1 MHNKDF
7 SKFNNFKKIYIFPYS
22 NCSKFLASKI
32 KKKIIFVDNFSAIKS
47 NLIRPN
53 KIIDKRD
60 NIIIFT
66 DTNKNLG
73 NKLSKIKKISI
84 NIKDPDAI
92 KNITDLDKLKIKE
105 KRLSKLFL
113 KFNTDKGKY
122 FKNFG
127 FKDKAHN
134 YSKFYV
140 RNLSYLKEKK
150 INILEIG
157 TYRGDAAAAFIS
169 YFKKS
174 NLVTIDNTKK
184 LRFKS
189 KRIKFYKLDYLNKI
203 QQKKFTQK
211 YKNFFDIIIDDGG
224 HYKSHNIKNLKNFFT
239 CLKKK
244 SFYII
249 EDISYYPPN
258 IDDAKKELKMIKIL
272 EKLNLKKYFPSNLL
286 NKKIQNLLMKNID
299 YLKLYQG
306 DWTKN
311 GRNISNIAFIKTK

>member
-60 NIIIFT
+60 NIIILT

-122 FKNFG
+122 FKIHG
-127 FKDKAHN
+127 
-134 YSKFYV
+134 
-140 RNLSYLKEKK
+140 R
-150 INILEIG
+150 LEEAEI
-157 TYRGDAAAAFIS
+157 RGCSDA
-169 YFKKS
+169 
-174 NLVTIDNTKK
+174 
-184 LRFKS
+184 
-189 KRIKFYKLDYLNKI
+189 
-203 QQKKFTQK
+203 
-211 YKNFFDIIIDDGG
+211 
-224 HYKSHNIKNLKNFFT
+224 
-239 CLKKK
+239 
-244 SFYII
+244 
-249 EDISYYPPN
+249 
-258 IDDAKKELKMIKIL
+258 
-272 EKLNLKKYFPSNLL
+272 
-286 NKKIQNLLMKNID
+286 
-299 YLKLYQG
+299 
-306 DWTKN
+306 
-311 GRNISNIAFIKTK
+311 

>member
-1 MHNKDF
+1 MYQ
-7 SKFNNFKKIYIFPYS
+7 KFYTKLNHYKQVYIFPYNNS
-22 NCSKFLASKI
+22 SRYLATNI
-32 KKKIIFVDNFSAIKS
+32 KKKIIFVDNFSSIKS
-47 NLIRPN
+47 NLIRPK
-53 KIIDKRD
+53 KIIDKKD

-66 DTNKNLG
+66 DYNKNLN
-73 NKLSKIKKISI
+73 NKLFIIKKISI
-84 NIKDPDAI
+84 NIKDPDSEN
-92 KNITDLDKLKIKE
+92 NIIYLDNLKIKE
-105 KRLSKLFL
+105 NNLSKLFL

-122 FKNFG
+122 FKSFG

-140 RNLSYLKEKK
+140 RNLSHLKEKK

-174 NLVTIDNTKK
+174 NLVTIDNTRK

-286 NKKIQNLLMKNID
+286 NKKIQNLLIKNID

-311 GRNISNIAFIKTK
+311 GRNISNIAFIKMK